1 MVPFLLPGSA
11 GARGRSDIV
20 ALNAAPIP
28 PPFKDGIASRAG
40 LVIGHGRA
48 ADMVAFFTA
57 HGFTN
62 FRDVAD
68 AAQGDELTIGASI
81 QPDAHGDTG
90 HVQLLGIAAP
100 DVARATLELRSGAM
114 LDVELVKAG
123 SAGYSFFTYVSD
135 DPVTFPTVAHVF
147 DPAGAERQRE
157 DLASAI
163 APPKN
168 VS

>member
-1 MVPFLLPGSA
+1 M
-11 GARGRSDIV
+11 
-20 ALNAAPIP
+20 
-28 PPFKDGIASRAG
+28 SRAG